1 MNDIAISK
9 EQLELYLSQ
18 GMSSRQIEKQ
28 TGYKYYNILCLI
40 NKYGLAS
47 SNYYAKPLYNS
58 EYFNKIDDKNKAY
71 IIGFL
76 LGDGCIESKNFSAA
90 VALRDREILDFF
102 SKEFGCHVT
111 TSNIYN
117 KETKRFPSAKIKV
130 GNKQLL
136 NDIKKL
142 CGGEKK
148 KDRHIP
154 RIRKDLE
161 PYLVQ
166 GFFDAEGCITWGRR
180 KDRGYIWQK
189 VSFTSQYWMLHGIQ
203 NILCAN
209 GITSSLRKKSKD
221 DCYVIEICNKENVLK
236 TLDYI
241 YQDPSFIILQRKYD
255 KAIALRRELGEL
267 GESHGG

>member
-1 MNDIAISK
+1 MNTNIFNKIISK
-9 EQLELYLSQ
+9 EQ
-18 GMSSRQIEKQ
+18 
-28 TGYKYYNILCLI
+28 
-40 NKYGLAS
+40 
-47 SNYYAKPLYNS
+47 
-58 EYFNKIDDKNKAY
+58 AY
-71 IIGFL
+71 MIGFI
-76 LGDGCIESKNFSAA
+76 LGDGSINNNQLSIEISKSDNCILE
-90 VALRDREILDFF
+90 FF
-102 SKEFGCHVT
+102 SKFIEC
-111 TSNIYN
+111 NISHRDRYDPSR
-117 KETKRFPSAKIKV
+117 KMFPSTYIKIS
-130 GNKQLL
+130 NAILL
-136 NDIKKL
+136 RDIKKL

-166 GFFDAEGCITWGRR
+166 GFFDAEGCVTWGRR
-180 KDRGYIWQK
+180 KDRSYIWQK

-209 GITSSLRKKSKD
+209 GITSSLRKKSKN